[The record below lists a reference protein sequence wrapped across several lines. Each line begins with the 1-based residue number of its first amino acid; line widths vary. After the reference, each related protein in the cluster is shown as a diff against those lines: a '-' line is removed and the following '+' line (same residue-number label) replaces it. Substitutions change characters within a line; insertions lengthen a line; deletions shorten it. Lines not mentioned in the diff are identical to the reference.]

1 MSAER
6 WVILAALFAA
16 RTAIA
21 FQFQTVG
28 GLSPVLV
35 SELALDYSGIGTLIG
50 LYLLPG
56 IPLAIPGG
64 LLGQRYGA
72 KVVLLAGLV
81 LMGFGGWVTG
91 VTSSFYLIA
100 TGRVI
105 SGAGAVLI
113 NVMATKMVAD
123 WFTDPKLPTAMA
135 ILVASWPLGIGLGV
149 VVDHSIAAESGW
161 AAVMYLAAA
170 MSIASFVLL
179 FAVYRDPPKKSA
191 QGTPNLKPQLTRHEL
206 IDVLMTGGVWA
217 TYNVG
222 YIVLISFA
230 PEFFTSRGYS
240 LAYSSWIV
248 SSLGWL
254 LIPMIAVGGPLSEK
268 TGRPVLCIALGLTA
282 TMLAAAALPFVGF
295 PAADFVLI
303 ALVAGLPAGPIMAL
317 PATVLRIE
325 NRAAG
330 MGIFFACYY
339 VAMAV
344 LPTLAGKLRDLTGSP
359 VAPIWFAVG
368 TIVCALLFLIAFQL
382 FKRPQRVIAERRFV

>member
-1 MSAER
+1 MNAER

-28 GLSPVLV
+28 GLAPILV
-35 SELALDYSGIGTLIG
+35 GELALDYSGIGTLIG

-56 IPLAIPGG
+56 VPLAIPGG

-72 KVVLLAGLV
+72 KTVLLAGLV
-81 LMGFGGWVTG
+81 LMGFGGWATG
-91 VTSSFYLIA
+91 ATSSFYLIA
-100 TGRVI
+100 IGRVI

-123 WFTDPKLPTAMA
+123 WFTDQKLPTAMA
-135 ILVASWPLGIGLGV
+135 VLVASWPLGIGLGV
-149 VVDHSIAAESGW
+149 VVDHGIAAESGW
-161 AAVMYLAAA
+161 PVVMYLAAA
-170 MSIASFVLL
+170 MSIASFLL
-179 FAVYRDPPKKSA
+179 VFAVYRDPPRKSLQVA
-191 QGTPNLKPQLTRHEL
+191 QNLKPHLTRSEL
-206 IDVLMTGGVWA
+206 INVLLTGGVWA

-240 LAYSSWIV
+240 LAYSNWIV

-254 LIPMIAVGGPLSEK
+254 LMPMIAVGGLVSEK
-268 TGRPVLCIALGLTA
+268 TGRPVLFIALGLTA
-282 TMLAAAALPFVGF
+282 TILAAAALPFVSS
-295 PAADFVLI
+295 PAAHFVLI

-317 PATVLRIE
+317 PATILRVE

-344 LPTLAGKLRDLTGSP
+344 LPAMAGKLRDLTGSP
-359 VAPIWFAVG
+359 VTPIFFAVG
-368 TIVCALLFLIAFQL
+368 TIVCALLFLIAFQM
-382 FKRPQRVIAERRFV
+382 FRQPSKKPTQGRFA